1 MASSSNTSST
11 SSITSL
17 PEDVVRYVVDVYLS
31 TFNSTLPLFHP
42 RRLLHMIDNW
52 YRQPSGRTPSSW
64 ACINVVLALAQCH
77 SFGYLDPAL
86 KTIELGQCIENAQST
101 LTDILKGN
109 DLQLEHVQIL
119 AGLGILFLGTP
130 DLAAPMVFVSAA
142 MRFAQAMG
150 MHRRDSYEG
159 LGIAPEEAVQRR
171 RVFWIAYVLDR
182 QVALRTRQAPILH
195 DDDMDLDLPP
205 ETRLLSDGDGVD
217 QAGFITVSDD
227 EGRGLTHFNLFRA
240 RVELAQIQ
248 SRVYDCVFSVRAS
261 RMNPDE
267 AAQTTRNI
275 RLAIR
280 NWKARIPG
288 QLSVLPQIR
297 PHADSMQASY
307 LPRVLCTLSSIVVTC
322 LGRLCRVH
330 SMDFD
335 WIDKVLGYA
344 HDIGEGT
351 VGNTTT
357 RPSQPQGWVALVTE
371 SRTFMRFF
379 ASIPLKHPNFTFTQL
394 GPYASSLLCLS
405 VNSFMYHDDGCR
417 RGDEVLMSDAAS
429 FLRELPEQN
438 SCHVVKRVLEVNS
451 ALQTYSEPEWQL
463 AFMAARDAI

>member
-1 MASSSNTSST
+1 M
-11 SSITSL
+11 TSL

-42 RRLLHMIDNW
+42 RRLLQMIDDW
-52 YRQPSGRTPSSW
+52 YRQPSGRTASAW
-64 ACINVVLALAQCH
+64 ACINIVLALTKCH
-77 SFGYLDPAL
+77 SFGFIDPAL
-86 KTIELGQCIENAQST
+86 QTIGLGQCIENAQSV

-109 DLQLEHVQIL
+109 DLQLENVQIL
-119 AGLGILFLGTP
+119 LGLGIVFLGTQ

-142 MRFAQAMG
+142 MRFAQAQG
-150 MHRRDSYEG
+150 MHRRDRYEG
-159 LGIAPEEAVQRR
+159 MGIAPEEAVQRR
-171 RVFWIAYVLDR
+171 RVFWMAYILDR
-182 QVALRTRQAPILH
+182 HVALRTRQAPILH
-195 DDDMDLDLPP
+195 HDDMDLDLPP
-205 ETRLLSDGDGVD
+205 ETILLPSDDSSVD
-217 QAGFITVSDD
+217 QAGFISVSDD
-227 EGRGLTHFNLFRA
+227 EDHGSTHFNIFRA
-240 RVELAQIQ
+240 WIELAQIQ

-261 RMNPDE
+261 RMDPDE
-267 AAQTTRNI
+267 AAQTARNI

-280 NWKARIPG
+280 SWKAKIPG
-288 QLSVLPQIR
+288 QLNVLPRMR
-297 PHADSMQASY
+297 PRADSMQASY

-344 HDIGEGT
+344 HGIGKGAVGT
-351 VGNTTT
+351 TAT

-371 SRTFMRFF
+371 SRIFMRLF

-405 VNSFMYHDDGCR
+405 INTFMYLDDGFR
-417 RGDEVLMSDAAS
+417 REDEVLMSDAAS

-451 ALQTYSEPEWQL
+451 ILQAYSEPEWQL
-463 AFMAARDAI
+463 TFMTARDMV